1 MKPKGYFT
9 GLAII
14 AFAAPAAAQGVVMPQ
29 AVPPQAALEKQAVGG
44 ARMAVESRIT
54 AGAPYSAEAVNES
67 VQVLADGNRIVR
79 KTSSRIYRDNDG
91 RTRREQLTSAGEIQA
106 VSISDPVAGAT
117 FVLDP
122 ATKTAQR
129 TGVIMATAPSGF
141 SAATIAGGRGT
152 FTAARTPEGGVT
164 VAVSEA
170 ELARRREV
178 EAQAARSAGG
188 GSGAGS
194 GGGRGRGAGSGGG
207 AVVVAGEAHAGTV
220 VYPAEGVAFARTPMP
235 NGANV
240 NREDLGSQIIEGIAA
255 TGTRTTTTIPAGS
268 IGNEQPIVIVSE
280 QWFSPELKVL
290 VMTKHSDPR
299 SGETTYRLTNIAQSE
314 PARSLFEVP
323 ADYTLRDSAIRRQS
337 PMEQ

>member
-29 AVPPQAALEKQAVGG
+29 AVPPQAALEKQIVER

-79 KTSSRIYRDNDG
+79 KTTTRIYRDSEG
-91 RTRREQLTSAGEIQA
+91 RTRREQLTGAGEIQA

-122 ATKTAQR
+122 ATKIAQR
-129 TGVIMATAPSGF
+129 TGVIMTTAPGGF
-141 SAATIAGGRGT
+141 AAGAVAGGRGT

-178 EAQAARSAGG
+178 EAQAAASAGG
-188 GSGAGS
+188 GGGTGS

-207 AVVVAGEAHAGTV
+207 AVAVAGEYHAGTV
-220 VYPAEGVAFARTPMP
+220 VYPAEGITIARTAAPT
-235 NGANV
+235 GANV
-240 NREDLGSQIIEGIAA
+240 AKEDLGTQVVEGVAA
-255 TGTRTTTTIPAGS
+255 TGTRMTTTIPAGS
-268 IGNEQPIVIVSE
+268 IGNEQPIVVVSE

-290 VMTKHSDPR
+290 VLTKHSDPR

-323 ADYTLRDSAIRRQS
+323 PDYTLRESSIRRQS
-337 PMEQ
+337 PMQQ